1 MKLASVRGVTPV
13 SLRSVDSTTDEL
25 VDRMAALRGEDAER
39 DPGLVVAAREAAE
52 QAHAY
57 RAGLLATVQH
67 PAADPAILIAGVVA
81 VDRRLDSAAAEELG
95 YHLADAGGPNIREVT
110 HAMTARGNPVVIVE
124 RIVIPDDPR
133 SAGPAAGAQ
142 LQAVVV
148 DDVQPRIAVF
158 TLHSMTGR
166 GWLEVAALA
175 GQLVAGMT
183 FG

>member
-13 SLRSVDSTTDEL
+13 SLRSVETTTDEL
-25 VDRMAALRGEDAER
+25 VERMAVLRGDDAER

-57 RAGLLATVQH
+57 RAGLLATVEH
-67 PAADPAILIAGVVA
+67 PDADPAILIAGIVP
-81 VDRRLDSAAAEELG
+81 VDRGLDASSAEELG
-95 YHLADAGGPNIREVT
+95 YYLADAGGPDIREVT
-110 HAMTARGNPVVIVE
+110 HATTARGNPVVIVE
-124 RIVIPDDPR
+124 RIAVPDP
-133 SAGPAAGAQ
+133 SARAGGAQ

-148 DDVQPRIAVF
+148 DDAKPRIAIF

-166 GWLEVAALA
+166 GWLEVATLA

-183 FG
+183 FGS

>member
-1 MKLASVRGVTPV
+1 MKLASVAGVTPV
-13 SLRSVDSTTDEL
+13 SLNSVEGTTDEL
-25 VDRMAALRGEDAER
+25 LVRMARIRGGDAER
-39 DPGLVVAAREAAE
+39 DPGMVIAAREAAE

-57 RAGLLATVQH
+57 RAGLLATVEH
-67 PAADPAILIAGVVA
+67 PAADPAILIAGVLG
-81 VDRRLDSAAAEELG
+81 VDRRLDGTAAEELG
-95 YHLADAGGPNIREVT
+95 YYLADAGGPDIRDIT
-110 HAMTARGNPVVIVE
+110 RATTARGNDVVIVE

-133 SAGPAAGAQ
+133 ATGSGAQ

-148 DDVQPRIAVF
+148 DDAKPRIAVF

-166 GWLEVAALA
+166 GWLELATLA